1 MRTIQETV
9 EWLLA
14 ADDLQS
20 LDEGIISTMQEIV
33 TGSSGSGIREYKERI
48 EKAQTAKEL
57 NDIISDID
65 ASQKKTLY
73 QTVLIRNKLLRR
85 AGKPVPKDTAEES
98 EAESHALPRK
108 IGMVVASALT
118 IPLTFGVGSAA
129 IFAASW
135 FHVDGEGS
143 TSMENNLKKGLL
155 RVKKYSEELDALRKR
170 AEAKLRRLR

>member
-14 ADDLQS
+14 DGGPRS

-33 TGSSGSGIREYKERI
+33 TGSSGSGIKEYKERI

-57 NDIISDID
+57 NDIISDIE

-73 QTVLIRNKLLRR
+73 QTVLIRNQLLRK
-85 AGKPVPKDTAEES
+85 AGKPVPKDTAKES

-108 IGMVVASALT
+108 IGLVVASALS
-118 IPLTFGVGSAA
+118 IPLTFGVGNAA

-143 TSMENNLKKGLL
+143 FSMENNLKRGLQ
-155 RVKKYSEELDALRKR
+155 RVKKYSEELDALQKR